1 MRNRRH
7 WLVIDGWHRVNALLR
22 LMESEEKTDFEFDAP
37 NVRILKPNLSERT
50 MLLMTGHC
58 NEVNNFN

>member
-7 WLVIDGWHRVNALLR
+7 CLVIDGWHRVNALLR
-22 LMESEEKTDFEFDAP
+22 LMESDEETNFDFDAP

-50 MLLMTGHC
+50 MLLIAEHC
-58 NEVNNFN
+58 SEVNDFN